1 MTNGAKTPPNLF
13 LEGPPVALPIR
24 AVGGVVMDAR
34 GQTIANCPNSSL
46 ADVVAWSINVL
57 NGVHG
62 EQP

>member
-1 MTNGAKTPPNLF
+1 MTNKAKTPF

-62 EQP
+62 DRP